1 MAEKN
6 QGEGNREA
14 AEQYNEK
21 TREFVKSGRV
31 EQSAQDAKRAVEG
44 KEKAE
49 LDRAEQAGKSHA
61 KGEDPALKR

>member
-1 MAEKN
+1 MKVIA
-6 QGEGNREA
+6 RPPA
-14 AEQYNEK
+14 STTRR
-21 TREFVKSGRV
+21 TREFVESGRV

-49 LDRAEQAGKSHA
+49 LDRAEQVGKSHA

>member
-61 KGEDPALKR
+61 KGEDPALTR